1 MSQPGIK
8 LNQFQDIDGHPIK
21 LIRKTNKEDV
31 YEDGN
36 FIVKKKFF
44 NELRSRNAFD
54 FETYKRFQL
63 EYPWCVKVHS
73 YEDDGIVMDKIEG
86 HTWDEFHQYATK
98 DQLWNVCVKF
108 RNETVKNFLDFAG
121 FDYIDPNQHIFF
133 NGDAKH
139 ANLIMQGDKPMF
151 IDPDSFR
158 FETWDRFILKVNEHN
173 TEWFNHYL
181 LRAHRKWTN

>member
-1 MSQPGIK
+1 M
-8 LNQFQDIDGHPIK
+8 
-21 LIRKTNKEDV
+21 
-31 YEDGN
+31 YEDGKY
-36 FIVKKKFF
+36 IVKKT
-44 NELRSRNAFD
+44 LPDAFD

-63 EYPWCVKVHS
+63 EYPWAVKVHS
-73 YEDDGIVMDKIEG
+73 FEDGVIIMDKIEG

-121 FDYIDPNQHIFF
+121 FDYIDPSQHIFF

-151 IDPDSFR
+151 IDPDGFVW
-158 FETWDRFILKVNEHN
+158 ETWDRFVLKISEHN
-173 TEWFNHYL
+173 TQWYNQYL
-181 LRAHRKWTN
+181 LRAYRKWRN